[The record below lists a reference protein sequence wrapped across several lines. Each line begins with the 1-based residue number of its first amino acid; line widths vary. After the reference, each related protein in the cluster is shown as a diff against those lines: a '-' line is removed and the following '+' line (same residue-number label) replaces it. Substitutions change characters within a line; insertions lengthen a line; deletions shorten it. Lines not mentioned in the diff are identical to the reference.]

1 MYAWYIFSQQIKA
14 AFFCSSPFCIDKDY
28 SKSDNILSDVII
40 AEVCQVNY
48 YEPNGVKV
56 WKS

>member
-1 MYAWYIFSQQIKA
+1 MHAWYIFSQQIKA
-14 AFFCSSPFCIDKDY
+14 AFFCSSPFYIDKDY
-28 SKSDNILSDVII
+28 SKSVNILSDVVI

-48 YEPNGVKV
+48 YECIGVNF